1 MRNLLLFTWPH
12 LLFVNGKWPGS
23 ECLIRSQPF
32 IYVHTSTTFQLEDD
46 LLFLSSCRHLTLCSS
61 SLPFTVTTLND
72 WKTLLKKNGHPQ
84 FSQHKSMCRQLVTIS
99 PLVLRAVEEDERLER
114 GLEQRRRKYA
124 KQQKEKCVM
133 QWPPQT
139 SKCWAKAVFS
149 PLSPAIRMNDV
160 VLGQQ

>member
-1 MRNLLLFTWPH
+1 MTWVRVPYKVSAIH
-12 LLFVNGKWPGS
+12 
-23 ECLIRSQPF
+23 IRSYKHNLP
-32 IYVHTSTTFQLEDD
+32 VRRWPALPLE
-46 LLFLSSCRHLTLCSS
+46 LLSPHSSPSLSVCS
-61 SLPFTVTTLND
+61 SLPFTVTTLNN